1 MTCGEPA
8 GWEVAMVTEL
18 LCFIARLGRWGPMLT
33 WSFVCVCVLFP
44 VHKVCNY
51 LERWSVCTSSVRHP
65 SRTESS
71 YITKAVAL
79 TSSHQQR
86 QFIFH
91 LRALSPRLLT
101 RSQPLPHFLHKNWQQ
116 GWSAIKWCFIKL
128 DEADVGVFG
137 WFTNPGIKQI
147 LMQ

>member
-33 WSFVCVCVLFP
+33 WSFVCVCVVPRTQGVQLSGKMKC
-44 VHKVCNY
+44 VHFKCASPITDRVILHHQGCCIY
-51 LERWSVCTSSVRHP
+51 FFTS
-65 SRTESS
+65 
-71 YITKAVAL
+71 AA
-79 TSSHQQR
+79 
-86 QFIFH
+86 FIFH